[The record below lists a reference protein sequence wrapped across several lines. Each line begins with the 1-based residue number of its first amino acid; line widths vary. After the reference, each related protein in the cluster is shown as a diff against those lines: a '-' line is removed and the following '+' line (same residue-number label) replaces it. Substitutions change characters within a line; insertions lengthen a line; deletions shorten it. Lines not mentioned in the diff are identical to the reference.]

1 MNIPF
6 LSLHDVTAKYK
17 DEIHEAV
24 KRVVDS
30 GWYLQGKENEQF
42 EKHYAEYIGTKHCIG
57 CANGLDALIW
67 IFRAYIELGV
77 MQPGDEVIVPANTY
91 IATILA
97 ITENG
102 LIPVLVEPRQDTL
115 QIDDSLIEERIT
127 ERTKAICIVH
137 LYGRLA
143 YTEKIGELCAKYGL
157 KLIEDNAQAHGCS
170 YRAPQSPEGEVVA
183 TTMQERT
190 GVNMADPAYYPTLKK
205 RAAEMRANPTEA
217 ENILWNALS
226 EQKLGYKIRR
236 QHIVSQYILDFAYHD
251 CRLAIELDGGY
262 HNTEDQQYDDAV
274 RTKNLEALGWHV
286 LRFTNDEVYNNLDE
300 VLAKIK
306 SAIESAT
313 ATSPTDASPLGECG
327 AGRLAKRTGSLG
339 DAAGHSF
346 YPGKNL
352 GALGDG
358 GAVTTDD
365 DELAAAI
372 RALANYG
379 SQKKYVFKYTGRNS
393 RLDEIQAAVLD
404 VKLRHLDEDLKAR
417 QEIADYYYDHIDNP
431 LIELPVRLPH
441 ENNVY
446 HLFPILVKN
455 LPHNPLEGKSSC
467 QEYLGDSTCMG
478 DFLQVHT
485 ATSPSGDC
493 GAGLCGADSLRDK
506 LQKYLE
512 DNGVGTVIH
521 YPIPPHLQE
530 CYQNSPFRGLGGLP
544 ITELLADCELSLP
557 ISPTMTMEEAAEVV
571 RLVNEFKE

>member
-6 LSLHDVTAKYK
+6 LSLHDVTSKYK

-24 KRVVDS
+24 LRVVDS

-42 EKHYAEYIGTKHCIG
+42 EKHYAEYIGTKHCID

-77 MQPGDEVIVPANTY
+77 MKPGDEVIVPANTY

-102 LIPVLVEPRQDTL
+102 LVPVMVEPCMDTL

-143 YTEKIGELCAKYGL
+143 CTQRILDLCEKYNL
-157 KLIEDNAQAHGCS
+157 KLVEDNAQAHGCS
-170 YRAPQSPEGEVVA
+170 MPIANRQLPI
-183 TTMQERT
+183 
-190 GVNMADPAYYPTLKK
+190 AYKK
-205 RAAEMRANPTEA
+205 
-217 ENILWNALS
+217 
-226 EQKLGYKIRR
+226 
-236 QHIVSQYILDFAYHD
+236 
-251 CRLAIELDGGY
+251 
-262 HNTEDQQYDDAV
+262 
-274 RTKNLEALGWHV
+274 
-286 LRFTNDEVYNNLDE
+286 
-300 VLAKIK
+300 
-306 SAIESAT
+306 
-313 ATSPTDASPLGECG
+313 
-327 AGRLAKRTGSLG
+327 TGSLG

-393 RLDEIQAAVLD
+393 RLDEMQAAVLD

-417 QEIADYYYDHIDNP
+417 QAIADYYYDHIDNP
-431 LIELPVRLPH
+431 LVELPMRLPH

-446 HLFPILVKN
+446 HLFPILVK
-455 LPHNPLEGKSSC
+455 
-467 QEYLGDSTCMG
+467 GDGLLAIG
-478 DFLQVHT
+478 DRRDQLQ
-485 ATSPSGDC
+485 
-493 GAGLCGADSLRDK
+493 R
-506 LQKYLE
+506 YLE
-512 DNGVGTVIH
+512 ENGVGTVIH
-521 YPIPPHLQE
+521 YPIAPHKQE
-530 CYQNSPFRGLGGLP
+530 CYANEAWNTPQLSLP
-544 ITELLADCELSLP
+544 ITELIADCELSLP

-571 RLVNEFKE
+571 RLVNAFKE

>member
-6 LSLHDVTAKYK
+6 LSLKDVTAKYA

-24 KRVVDS
+24 LRVVDS

-42 EKHYAEYIGTKHCIG
+42 EQHYAEYIGTKHCIG

-102 LIPVLVEPRQDTL
+102 LVPVLVEPHKDTL

-143 YTEKIGELCAKYGL
+143 YTDKIGELCAKYGL
-157 KLIEDNAQAHGCS
+157 KLIEDNAQAHGCFAS
-170 YRAPQSPEGEVVA
+170 IANSPSPIA
-183 TTMQERT
+183 
-190 GVNMADPAYYPTLKK
+190 NKK
-205 RAAEMRANPTEA
+205 
-217 ENILWNALS
+217 
-226 EQKLGYKIRR
+226 
-236 QHIVSQYILDFAYHD
+236 
-251 CRLAIELDGGY
+251 
-262 HNTEDQQYDDAV
+262 
-274 RTKNLEALGWHV
+274 
-286 LRFTNDEVYNNLDE
+286 
-300 VLAKIK
+300 
-306 SAIESAT
+306 
-313 ATSPTDASPLGECG
+313 
-327 AGRLAKRTGSLG
+327 TGSLG

-417 QEIADYYYDHIDNP
+417 QALADYYYDHIDNP
-431 LIELPVRLPH
+431 LVVLPVRLPH

-446 HLFPILVKN
+446 HLFPILVGGD
-455 LPHNPLEGKSSC
+455 EAIRR
-467 QEYLGDSTCMG
+467 LGDK
-478 DFLQVHT
+478 
-485 ATSPSGDC
+485 
-493 GAGLCGADSLRDK
+493 AGLRDK
-506 LQKYLE
+506 LQTYLAE
-512 DNGVGTVIH
+512 NGVGTVIH
-521 YPIPPHLQE
+521 YPIAPHKQE
-530 CYQNSPFRGLGGLP
+530 CYANEAWNTPQLSLP
-544 ITELLADCELSLP
+544 ITEILADCELSLP
-557 ISPTMTMEEAAEVV
+557 MSPTMTIEEAKEVV
-571 RLVNEFKE
+571 RLINEWQGE

>member
-6 LSLHDVTAKYK
+6 LSLHDVTAKYR

-24 KRVVDS
+24 LRVVDS
-30 GWYLQGKENEQF
+30 GWYLQGKENEHF

-67 IFRAYIELGV
+67 IFRAYIEMGV

-102 LIPVLVEPRQDTL
+102 LVPVLVEPRQDTL

-127 ERTKAICIVH
+127 DRTKAICIVH

-143 YTEKIGELCAKYGL
+143 CTQHILDLCEKYGL
-157 KLIEDNAQAHGCS
+157 KLIEDNAQAHGCTMPIANS
-170 YRAPQSPEGEVVA
+170 QSPIA
-183 TTMQERT
+183 T
-190 GVNMADPAYYPTLKK
+190 
-205 RAAEMRANPTEA
+205 
-217 ENILWNALS
+217 
-226 EQKLGYKIRR
+226 
-236 QHIVSQYILDFAYHD
+236 
-251 CRLAIELDGGY
+251 
-262 HNTEDQQYDDAV
+262 
-274 RTKNLEALGWHV
+274 
-286 LRFTNDEVYNNLDE
+286 
-300 VLAKIK
+300 
-306 SAIESAT
+306 
-313 ATSPTDASPLGECG
+313 
-327 AGRLAKRTGSLG
+327 KRTGSLG
-339 DAAGHSF
+339 SAAGHSF

-417 QEIADYYYDHIDNP
+417 QAIADYYYDHIDNP
-431 LIELPVRLPH
+431 LVELPVRLPH

-446 HLFPILVKN
+446 HLFPILVK
-455 LPHNPLEGKSSC
+455 
-467 QEYLGDSTCMG
+467 GD
-478 DFLQVHT
+478 
-485 ATSPSGDC
+485 
-493 GAGLCGADSLRDK
+493 GLLAIGNRRDK

-512 DNGVGTVIH
+512 ENGVGTVIH
-521 YPIPPHLQE
+521 YPIAPHKQE
-530 CYQNSPFRGLGGLP
+530 CYANEAWNTPQLSLP
-544 ITELLADCELSLP
+544 ITELIADCELSLP
-557 ISPTMTMEEAAEVV
+557 MSPCMKLEQAEYVV
-571 RLVNEFKE
+571 NLINNWEG